1 MTIDS
6 ADQNLEL
13 YPFPSVTICSQN
25 KISKSKLEKLLHNP
39 RYGEFTFEQMAFI
52 MSVMSQVHEAQ
63 NRAQDLIRINQMLD
77 NNGIA
82 TQEIIDIINQVNNV
96 FFYFNKILQDF
107 IPTLLQVSIK
117 CDEILLVCQWKEN
130 TVPCSELFASRLTDE
145 GYCCGFNAIQTN
157 WTLNTE
163 EYVDALR
170 KRIFF
175 CQIFHF
181 CIESSRKE

>member
-96 FFYFNKILQDF
+96 FFISIKYCKILSLPYCRYRLNVMKYCWFVNGKKIQF
-107 IPTLLQVSIK
+107 PVRN
-117 CDEILLVCQWKEN
+117 CLLV
-130 TVPCSELFASRLTDE
+130 D
-145 GYCCGFNAIQTN
+145 
-157 WTLNTE
+157 
-163 EYVDALR
+163 
-170 KRIFF
+170 
-175 CQIFHF
+175 
-181 CIESSRKE
+181 